1 MKRLVCVPGLP
12 CSRYASEW
20 SLCGES
26 RKTEVVTVGIPA
38 SIVVPA
44 DVGAVKTAR
53 DWVGVTLGEWGRDPY
68 IAKVVVSELVTN
80 VVRHTASETA
90 TVRVLLADRGTVVEV
105 LDGCDAMPQVR
116 DVGVLSEDGRGL
128 AMLGA
133 LVKDW
138 GAQPVAGGGKVVWAL
153 LPEEDG

>member
-1 MKRLVCVPGLP
+1 M
-12 CSRYASEW
+12 
-20 SLCGES
+20 
-26 RKTEVVTVGIPA
+26 GIPA

-53 DWVGVTLGEWGRDPY
+53 DWVGDTLGEWGRDAY

-80 VVRHTASETA
+80 VVRHTASATA

-105 LDGCDAMPQVR
+105 LDGCDALPEVR
-116 DVGVLSEDGRGL
+116 DVDVLSEDGRGL

>member
-1 MKRLVCVPGLP
+1 M
-12 CSRYASEW
+12 
-20 SLCGES
+20 
-26 RKTEVVTVGIPA
+26 
-38 SIVVPA
+38 
-44 DVGAVKTAR
+44 KTAR
-53 DWVGVTLGEWGRDPY
+53 DWVGDTLGAWGRDAY

-80 VVRHTASETA
+80 VVRHTGSATA
-90 TVRVLLADRGTVVEV
+90 TVRLMLADRGTVVEV
-105 LDGCDAMPQVR
+105 LDACDAMPEVR

>member
-1 MKRLVCVPGLP
+1 M
-12 CSRYASEW
+12 
-20 SLCGES
+20 
-26 RKTEVVTVGIPA
+26 
-38 SIVVPA
+38 
-44 DVGAVKTAR
+44 KTAR
-53 DWVGVTLGEWGRDPY
+53 DWVGEMLGTWGRDAY
-68 IAKVVVSELVTN
+68 VAKVVVSELVTN
-80 VVRHTASETA
+80 VVRHTDSETA
-90 TVRVLLADRGTVVEV
+90 TVRLLLADRGIVVEV
-105 LDGCDAMPQVR
+105 IDGCDAMPEAR